1 MEKYILTPKLRNLY
15 DGSIKPR
22 RDISDILTSKL
33 LFEKINY
40 PMYNSQLT
48 EFPDINNKVIDAVE
62 PNSVIYFQYPLYITS
77 DFQIDLIRKAH
88 MKQCAVIAIVHDI
101 NSLRGLD
108 NTLEKDIELL
118 NQFDVI
124 TLPSKLAREVLTNA
138 GLKVP
143 VVIQKD
149 PFDFLTNTPIN
160 YPTFSHTVNYAGNIS
175 FTKAGFLGN
184 INDVYMHIFG
194 SNLDFTLPK
203 NLEYMG
209 QFDNDTLIS
218 KLNTGYGLL
227 WDSDGTGNTTFKT
240 YEKYNWQY
248 KLSLYL
254 ASGIIPIADTNSNVG
269 TWLKNN
275 NCGLTLGILEELDS
289 TIIAISKSQYE
300 QLQDNIR
307 IQQHRLREGYYTKE
321 LISRIEYELN
331 KIF

>member
-1 MEKYILTPKLRNLY
+1 MKNYILTPKLRTSY

-40 PMYNSQLT
+40 PMFNSQLT
-48 EFPDINNKVIDAVE
+48 EFPDINNKVMDIVE

-77 DFQIDLIRKAH
+77 DFQVDLIRKAH
-88 MKQCAVIAIVHDI
+88 MNKCSVIAIVHDL
-101 NSLRGLD
+101 NSLRGLHT
-108 NTLEKDIELL
+108 TLERDIELL

-124 TLPSKLAREVLTNA
+124 TLPSKLAREVLTNN
-138 GLKVP
+138 GLNVP
-143 VVIQKD
+143 VVNQTD

-175 FTKAGFLGN
+175 FIKAGFLEN

-194 SNLDFTLPK
+194 SNLDFTLPT

-227 WDSDGTGNTTFKT
+227 WDSDGIDNTKFKT

-269 TWLKNN
+269 IWLNN
-275 NCGLTLGILEELDS
+275 NKCGLTLDILEELNNS
-289 TIIAISKSQYE
+289 IMAISKSQYG
-300 QLQDNIR
+300 QLQSNVR

-321 LISRIEYELN
+321 LISSIEYELN
-331 KIF
+331 KKF

>member
-1 MEKYILTPKLRNLY
+1 
-15 DGSIKPR
+15 
-22 RDISDILTSKL
+22 
-33 LFEKINY
+33 
-40 PMYNSQLT
+40 
-48 EFPDINNKVIDAVE
+48 
-62 PNSVIYFQYPLYITS
+62 
-77 DFQIDLIRKAH
+77 
-88 MKQCAVIAIVHDI
+88 
-101 NSLRGLD
+101 
-108 NTLEKDIELL
+108 
-118 NQFDVI
+118 
-124 TLPSKLAREVLTNA
+124 
-138 GLKVP
+138 
-143 VVIQKD
+143 
-149 PFDFLTNTPIN
+149 
-160 YPTFSHTVNYAGNIS
+160 
-175 FTKAGFLGN
+175 
-184 INDVYMHIFG
+184 
-194 SNLDFTLPK
+194 
-203 NLEYMG
+203 
-209 QFDNDTLIS
+209 
-218 KLNTGYGLL
+218 L

>member
-1 MEKYILTPKLRNLY
+1 
-15 DGSIKPR
+15 
-22 RDISDILTSKL
+22 
-33 LFEKINY
+33 
-40 PMYNSQLT
+40 
-48 EFPDINNKVIDAVE
+48 
-62 PNSVIYFQYPLYITS
+62 
-77 DFQIDLIRKAH
+77 
-88 MKQCAVIAIVHDI
+88 DI

-184 INDVYMHIFG
+184 IKDVYMHIFG

-321 LISRIEYELN
+321 LISR
-331 KIF
+331 

>member
-1 MEKYILTPKLRNLY
+1 
-15 DGSIKPR
+15 
-22 RDISDILTSKL
+22 
-33 LFEKINY
+33 
-40 PMYNSQLT
+40 
-48 EFPDINNKVIDAVE
+48 
-62 PNSVIYFQYPLYITS
+62 
-77 DFQIDLIRKAH
+77 

-203 NLEYMG
+203 SLEYMG
-209 QFDNDTLIS
+209 QFDNDKLIS